1 MTNLFS
7 LAPTILVDFF
17 RGIESPLPRLHV
29 SRVQTP
35 VGALVSFT
43 KTACEPSTNPCRST
57 YLLSKPV
64 KQRTATGGLNR
75 LF

>member
-7 LAPTILVDFF
+7 LAPTILIDFF
-17 RGIESPLPRLHV
+17 RGIESP
-29 SRVQTP
+29 
-35 VGALVSFT
+35 FT

-64 KQRTATGGLNR
+64 KQKTAT
-75 LF
+75 